1 MIKHLSRTMNGHYLR
16 DTKSDI
22 KYLGGTKVESHFFA
36 MMARMK
42 YIERWALMRNAE
54 VENISEHSME
64 VAMLTHALATIGNA
78 RLGKSLNAERGALIG
93 LFHDCTEI
101 ITGDMPT
108 PIKYY
113 SEDITSAF
121 QEIEEKAASKLLGM
135 LPEDMRKYYEA
146 LFYEKE
152 EDAYLW
158 RLKKAADKI
167 SAVVKCIK
175 EEKAGNT
182 EFISAKKTLESSLD
196 EMGLD
201 EVAIFKDEF
210 LPSYYKTLDELH

>member
-1 MIKHLSRTMNGHYLR
+1 M
-16 DTKSDI
+16 
-22 KYLGGTKVESHFFA
+22 ESHFFA

-64 VAMLTHALATIGNA
+64 VAMITHALAIIGNV

-113 SEDITSAF
+113 SADITSAF
-121 QEIEEKAASKLLGM
+121 REIEEKAARELLGM
-135 LPEDMRKYYEA
+135 LPEDMQTYYETI
-146 LFYEKE
+146 FYEQE

-167 SAVVKCIK
+167 SALVKCIK

-182 EFISAKKTLESSLD
+182 EFISAKKTLEKSLNQI
-196 EMGLD
+196 GLE
-201 EVAIFKDEF
+201 EVAIFKKEF
-210 LPSYYKTLDELH
+210 LLSYYKTLDELH

>member
-1 MIKHLSRTMNGHYLR
+1 MRLEQGEMSL
-16 DTKSDI
+16 
-22 KYLGGTKVESHFFA
+22 ESYFFA

-54 VENISEHSME
+54 QENVSEHSME
-64 VAMLTHALATIGNA
+64 VAMLTHALAVIGNV

-113 SEDITSAF
+113 SKDITNAF
-121 QEIEEKAASKLLGM
+121 QEIEEKAAEQLLGM
-135 LPEDMRKYYEA
+135 LPKDMQSSYEA
-146 LFYEKE
+146 YFYQEE

-158 RLKKAADKI
+158 KLKKAADKL
-167 SAVVKCIK
+167 SALVKCIK

-182 EFISAKKTLESSLD
+182 EFISAKKTLQASLQ
-196 EMGLD
+196 EMDLE
-201 EVAIFKDEF
+201 EVRIFEKEF
-210 LPSYYKTLDELH
+210 LPAYYKNLDELH